1 MSKLNDMLQMDKVSR
16 IEFHITET
24 ELEDFIVRSAEL
36 IKEGYKLYSI
46 IRDSNIHTYAD
57 TCDVREPYLHIVF
70 ARNRWE

>member
-16 IEFHITET
+16 IEFHITEA

-46 IRDSNIHTYAD
+46 IRDSNMTYGDMRDVKEPHIH
-57 TCDVREPYLHIVF
+57 IIF

>member
-16 IEFHITET
+16 IEFHITEA

-36 IKEGYKLYSI
+36 IKEGYHLLSVMRDAKGVCSDLYWE
-46 IRDSNIHTYAD
+46 
-57 TCDVREPYLHIVF
+57 EPYLHIIF

>member
-16 IEFHITET
+16 IEFHITEK
-24 ELEDFIVRSAEL
+24 ELEDFIVRAAEL

-46 IRDSNIHTYAD
+46 IRDSNMTYAD

-70 ARNRWE
+70 ARNKWE